1 MSEESHICAPGQSD
15 AATGRIELP
24 ELMSNRLLLRQM
36 TLVDAA
42 DVQRLAGDRAVAATT
57 SLIPHPYPDGAA
69 EQWIASQ
76 AEERAK
82 GTGAVWAITRREDQA
97 FVGAVGL
104 NINTECNH
112 AELGYWIGVP
122 YWNKGYV
129 TEACRLA
136 LDYAFTQRGLRRVH
150 AHHFASNAASGR
162 VMQKLG
168 MTCEG
173 TLRQH
178 FRKWGEY
185 VDCVFYGILS
195 EEHLANHE
203 ECGCLTRT
211 SDVRTEPPHSPSP

>member
-1 MSEESHICAPGQSD
+1 MTISD
-15 AATGRIELP
+15 QNKASSRIYLP
-24 ELMSNRLLLRQM
+24 ELISDRLLLRRM
-36 TLVDAA
+36 TPADAA

-76 AEERAK
+76 AEDLEK
-82 GTGAVWAITRREDQA
+82 GAGAVWAIIRREDEA
-97 FVGAVGL
+97 FIGAIGL
-104 NINTECNH
+104 NINIECNH

-129 TEACRLA
+129 TEACRLV
-136 LDYAFTQRGLRRVH
+136 LDYAFNQRGLHRVQ
-150 AHHFASNAASGR
+150 AHHFASNTASGR

-185 VDCVFYGILS
+185 VDCVYYGILRD
-195 EEHLANHE
+195 EYLASNP
-203 ECGCLTRT
+203 G
-211 SDVRTEPPHSPSP
+211 SG